1 MKYIKKDEA
10 IEKLQKLIDAR
21 NNKPCNRQAL
31 VEQQAF
37 RYALAIINS
46 LEEKEIDD

>member
-1 MKYIKKDEA
+1 MKYVNKEQV

-21 NNKPCNRQAL
+21 TNKPCNRQAI

-37 RYALAIINS
+37 KYAQAIINS
-46 LEEKEIDD
+46 CEEKDIED

>member
-1 MKYIKKDEA
+1 MKYVNKEEA

-37 RYALAIINS
+37 KYAQVIINS
-46 LEEKEIDD
+46 LEEKEIED

>member
-1 MKYIKKDEA
+1 MKYINKQEA
-10 IEKLQKLIDAR
+10 VEKLQALIDAR

-31 VEQQAF
+31 MEQQAF